1 MGPLELELR
10 QGRCL
15 ELELGLERGSLLVLE
30 REWELGSLRVLGLG
44 IRLVLGLDSRRELEL
59 ELVLGIHQVLELEQG
74 ILELELGQGN
84 HRELEPGQEIL
95 ELELEL
101 GILLV
106 LVQVL
111 ELGSHLAQELEWGKL
126 RALE

>member
-15 ELELGLERGSLLVLE
+15 ELELGLER
-30 REWELGSLRVLGLG
+30 GSLRVLGLG

-59 ELVLGIHQVLELEQG
+59 ELVLGIHQVRVLELGIHQVLELGQE

>member
-84 HRELEPGQEIL
+84 HRELEQ
-95 ELELEL
+95 EL